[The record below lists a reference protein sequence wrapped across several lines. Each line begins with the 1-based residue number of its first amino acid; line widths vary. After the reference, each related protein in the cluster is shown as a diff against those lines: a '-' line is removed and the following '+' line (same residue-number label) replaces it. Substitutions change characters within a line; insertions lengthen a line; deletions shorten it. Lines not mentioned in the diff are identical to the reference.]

1 MSKDKNPYGQAQN
14 LTPQEQIPEVHS
26 KEPSESDIEK
36 LKKLYL
42 PSSKAD
48 NAPSEESIEKANDLN
63 SSKPDTLL

>member
-1 MSKDKNPYGQAQN
+1 MNKDKNPYGQAQN

-26 KEPSESDIEK
+26 KEPSSSDIEK

-48 NAPSEESIEKANDLN
+48 NGPSEEDVEEANGLN
-63 SSKPDTLL
+63 YSKPDTLL

>member
-1 MSKDKNPYGQAQN
+1 MSKEENPYGQAQN

-26 KEPSESDIEK
+26 SEPSASDIEK

-48 NAPSEESIEKANDLN
+48 NRPSEESIEKANGLN
-63 SSKPDTLL
+63 SSKPDTLM